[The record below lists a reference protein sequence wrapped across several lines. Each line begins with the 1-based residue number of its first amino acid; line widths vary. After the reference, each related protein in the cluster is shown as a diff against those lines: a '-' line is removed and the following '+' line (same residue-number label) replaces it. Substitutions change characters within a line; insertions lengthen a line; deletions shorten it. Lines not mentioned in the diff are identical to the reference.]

1 MPMLRRISTVV
12 ALAGLAALSPG
23 SPAWADHDTDH
34 TIAQMTAQYQDPAL
48 EPQNKPFALLYLRT
62 TEGMGD
68 ANDAGEFSDPAFW
81 DTRVIPTFATYYLD
95 AYAAWKRGDTA
106 EVDPAWRIAFR
117 ANPEKLTCTQL
128 LYLGIN
134 AHVNNDLAF
143 MIEDM
148 GARYTYPDHKH
159 VDDVLAFRTR
169 PVVYPE
175 IQRELCQGCLPR
187 RSRRAPTP
195 TSSPGASWPGTTPSG
210 SWPPPT
216 PRPATGS
223 PGRSAGTP
231 RTRPTRSSAG
241 TASALPG
248 RVRSV
253 SSSLSPRDVDALRLL
268 SGGRAPAGWAESHQD

>member
-34 TIAQMTAQYQDPAL
+34 TIAQMTSHYQDPAL

-81 DTRVIPTFATYYLD
+81 DTRVIPTFATYDLD

-143 MIEDM
+143 MIQEM

-159 VDDVLAFRTR
+159 VDDVLAYRTR

-175 IQRELCQGCLPR
+175 IQRELCPELFSETVP
-187 RSRRAPTP
+187 
-195 TSSPGASWPGTTPSG
+195 PGA
-210 SWPPPT
+210 
-216 PRPATGS
+216 
-223 PGRSAGTP
+223 
-231 RTRPTRSSAG
+231 
-241 TASALPG
+241 
-248 RVRSV
+248 
-253 SSSLSPRDVDALRLL
+253 DADIFAWRQLAWDNAQRLL
-268 SGGRAPAGWAESHQD
+268 AAPDAKARDRVAREIRRHAKDKAHEILRWYR